1 MTLRGSIA
9 AAQTG
14 RPRQNEDGTTALE
27 FQFHPDDPTFAGHF
41 PGRPILPGVFQLELV
56 RVTAEAVLNCRLTVS
71 EFRKAKFQRPILPGE
86 TVVVKLKLLET
97 DGTIAA
103 QARLSSAGQPAGEV
117 LLFLCRSK

>member
-9 AAQTG
+9 AAQRG
-14 RPRQNEDGTTALE
+14 GARPNEDGTTALE

-56 RVTAEAVLNCRLTVS
+56 RVTAEAVLHCPLTVR

-86 TVVVKLKLLET
+86 TVVVNLKLLET
-97 DGTIAA
+97 DGTITA
-103 QARLSSAGQPAGEV
+103 QARLTSAGQPAGEV
-117 LLFLCRSK
+117 LLFLCRSH